1 MEILA
6 FVPGTMRFVFGPSV
20 LVKVS
25 NLEDKPEAAGVLGWL
40 GLRAVRGML

>member
-6 FVPGTMRFVFGPSV
+6 FVPGTMRFVFGLSV
-20 LVKVS
+20 PVKAS
-25 NLEDKPEAAGVLGWL
+25 NLEDKPKAAGVLGWR